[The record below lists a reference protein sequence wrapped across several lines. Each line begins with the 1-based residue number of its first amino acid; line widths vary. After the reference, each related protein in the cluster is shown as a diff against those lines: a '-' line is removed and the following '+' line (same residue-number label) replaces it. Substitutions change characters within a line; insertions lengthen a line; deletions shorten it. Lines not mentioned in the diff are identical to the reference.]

1 MFPSTIH
8 FLFCSLITY
17 QRPCLFHVPLFEVV
31 SCYLWYQLAT
41 RQRYM
46 YQALTRKVK
55 KKVSIL
61 IAVDSV
67 ENDSS
72 LHQLWINWYLEC
84 FLKVHPHLG
93 VTERLLWPNILS
105 VYLVLRR
112 CDAYFFI
119 AASRVCGLQVC
130 IAGSTDG
137 IVPRDNFLE

>member
-72 LHQLWINWYLEC
+72 LHQL
-84 FLKVHPHLG
+84 
-93 VTERLLWPNILS
+93 
-105 VYLVLRR
+105 
-112 CDAYFFI
+112 
-119 AASRVCGLQVC
+119 
-130 IAGSTDG
+130 
-137 IVPRDNFLE
+137 

>member
-55 KKVSIL
+55 KK
-61 IAVDSV
+61 
-67 ENDSS
+67 
-72 LHQLWINWYLEC
+72 
-84 FLKVHPHLG
+84 FLF
-93 VTERLLWPNILS
+93 LLPLT
-105 VYLVLRR
+105 LLKMTAR
-112 CDAYFFI
+112 CI
-119 AASRVCGLQVC
+119 SCEL
-130 IAGSTDG
+130 TG
-137 IVPRDNFLE
+137 I